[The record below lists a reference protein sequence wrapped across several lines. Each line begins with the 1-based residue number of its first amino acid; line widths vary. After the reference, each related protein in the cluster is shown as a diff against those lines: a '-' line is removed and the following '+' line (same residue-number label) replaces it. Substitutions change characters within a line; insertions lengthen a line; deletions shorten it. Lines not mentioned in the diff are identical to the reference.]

1 MCKPKSNRHCEKFSN
16 TRLRPVE
23 TQNCHF
29 DKRNQCELV
38 DKLRP
43 RKAKKYSYHKDC
55 KKVPREVCDMVE
67 RKKVVPNC
75 VTVSCVLLL

>member
-1 MCKPKSNRHCEKFSN
+1 M
-16 TRLRPVE
+16 LRPVE

-43 RKAKKYSYHKDC
+43 RKAKRYSYHKDC

-75 VTVSCVLLL
+75 VTVS